1 MGRARDLAN
10 ILSSSGNVA
19 LDSEMG
25 LTLITPTSVAVTTGT
40 SSISTSGGVSFTN
53 ANNISF
59 NGVFN
64 STYDTYKIVYNFN
77 AIGGSTEVQF
87 RFRET
92 STDYTSNWYGSGLL
106 VDYTGGTASSRPR
119 NNGSTGSIGN
129 VGTGDSN
136 SVAGEF
142 IAQRQLSG
150 TVGKILGLQ
159 YNSISTGPVF
169 FGYQCHGMTNITG
182 FTLIGASV
190 NITGTIKIYGYR
202 N

>member
-1 MGRARDLAN
+1 MGRARDIAN
-10 ILSSSGNVA
+10 VLSSSTNIA
-19 LDSEMG
+19 LDSELG
-25 LTLITPTSVAVTTGT
+25 LSLITPTSVVVTTGT
-40 SSISTSGGVSFTN
+40 SSIGASGGVSFTN

-77 AIGGSTEVQF
+77 AIGGSTEIQF

-92 STDYTSNWYGSGLL
+92 STDFTSNWYGSGLL
-106 VDYTGGTASSRPR
+106 VDYTGGTSSSRTR

-129 VGTGDSN
+129 AGTGDSN
-136 SVAGEF
+136 SVVGEF
-142 IAQRQLSG
+142 IAQRQLGG

-190 NITGTIKIYGYR
+190 NITGTVKIYGYR